1 MGDMIVGVQEIA
13 KSADGIN
20 DPHNHRAL
28 GRVAR
33 AYEPLPARSSF

>member
-13 KSADGIN
+13 KSADGN
-20 DPHNHRAL
+20 DPHNHHAL